1 MKKEMTFEAAMQRLE
16 EIVLSLENG
25 KAPLD
30 ESLAIFEEGVALVAL
45 CNEKLSAAEQR
56 VRILVA
62 DEGGALTE
70 APFAPKEVL

>member
-16 EIVLSLENG
+16 EIVLALENG

-30 ESLAIFEEGVALVAL
+30 ESLSIFEEGVALVGF
-45 CNEKLSAAEQR
+45 CNEKLAAAEQR

-62 DEGGALTE
+62 EDDGAITD